1 MTGHVFVQGM
11 PVYDGA
17 GTYLG
22 AVQHYDDRQLTVDG
36 RAFPLERVMRVT
48 AQGVVVGPASD
59 AMESP
64 DPAPTTELRVPL
76 ARESARVDVAEV
88 ETGDALV
95 HREVVVEKRMIP
107 IDVMRDEVR
116 VTRREIPVRALTAL
130 EAATAFNVRSIR
142 IPLHAEEVRIDREPV
157 VTGEVVIHRD
167 DRVERRELDVRLREE
182 IVEVTAEPTRAGAE
196 HPSAPAAPAA
206 GPATS

>member
-1 MTGHVFVQGM
+1 MTGHVFAQGM

-22 AVQHYDDRQLTVDG
+22 AVQHYDDRQITVDG
-36 RAFPLERVMRVT
+36 RAFPLERVTRVT
-48 AQGVVVGPASD
+48 AQGVVVGPASSPI
-59 AMESP
+59 ESA
-64 DPAPTTELRVPL
+64 DTAPTTELRVPL
-76 ARESARVDVAEV
+76 ARESVRVDVAEA
-88 ETGDALV
+88 ETGDVLV
-95 HREVVVEKRMIP
+95 HRDVVVEKRMIP
-107 IDVMRDEVR
+107 VDVMRDEVR

-167 DRVERRELDVRLREE
+167 DHVERRELDVRLREE
-182 IVEVTAEPTRAGAE
+182 VVEVTAQPTGVAAE
-196 HPSAPAAPAA
+196 SPSLPNPSAT
-206 GPATS
+206 GPATL